1 MPHIRITPLPSVN
14 IQPNSYGN
22 FKKKKQLQITS
33 FVKTLIVIYDW
44 LSVEYTR
51 LIYNVLLLLVLMHVN
66 TRINCFLCLL
76 AFVISWIPGHC
87 SGLSIRFKKIFTSSH
102 LETSGSLLFK
112 MNLKIYMYSYLYT
125 PFL

>member
-22 FKKKKQLQITS
+22 LKKKYLQITS
-33 FVKTLIVIYDW
+33 FVKTLNVIYDW

-76 AFVISWIPGHC
+76 AFVISGHC

>member
-22 FKKKKQLQITS
+22 LKKKYLQITS

-51 LIYNVLLLLVLMHVN
+51 LIYNVLLLLVLMHVKYEN
-66 TRINCFLCLL
+66 
-76 AFVISWIPGHC
+76 
-87 SGLSIRFKKIFTSSH
+87 
-102 LETSGSLLFK
+102 
-112 MNLKIYMYSYLYT
+112 
-125 PFL
+125 